1 MDRRRL
7 VRELADTFGGTPE
20 ARRTVARAAI
30 DLADS
35 EQPSRDRGHALTASE
50 VIANLED
57 APDGMSLVDRWNWWI
72 GALDVAYGG
81 YSYFAVRVVTDDDGA
96 SHR

>member
-7 VRELADTFGGTPE
+7 ERELADTFGGTPA
-20 ARRTVARAAI
+20 ARRAVSRAAT
-30 DLADS
+30 DLTDS
-35 EQPSRDRGHALTASE
+35 ERPSRDRGHTLTVPE

-57 APDGMSLVDRWNWWI
+57 APDGLSVADRWNWWI

-81 YSYFAVRVVTDDDGA
+81 YDYFAVRVVGSDDE
-96 SHR
+96 SRCR

>member
-7 VRELADTFGGTPE
+7 ERELADAFGGTPE
-20 ARRTVARAAI
+20 ARRAVARAAT

-35 EQPSRDRGHALTASE
+35 GQPSRDRGHALT
-50 VIANLED
+50 VPGVVANLED
-57 APDGMSLVDRWNWWI
+57 APDGLSVVDRWNWWI

-81 YSYFAVRVVTDDDGA
+81 YDYFAVRVVADDDGGN
-96 SHR
+96 RR

>member
-1 MDRRRL
+1 MDSRRL
-7 VRELADTFGGTPE
+7 ERELEDAFDGTQA
-20 ARRTVARAAI
+20 ARRAVARAAT

-35 EQPSRDRGHALTASE
+35 EQPSRDRGHALTVPE

-57 APDGMSLVDRWNWWI
+57 APDGLSVVDRWNWWI

-81 YSYFAVRVVTDDDGA
+81 YDYFSVSAVGDDAGDL
-96 SHR
+96 RR